1 MKILFRER
9 QAQRTFN
16 DHSILEVRYGS
27 ELATK
32 IATRLAVLDV
42 APNLSVV
49 PRRPPIGL
57 RPVDG
62 ATGQFTVDLAG
73 SRRLRFIG
81 LDRSGTN
88 PTADPAEIEEIEVI
102 GVD

>member
-1 MKILFRER
+1 M
-9 QAQRTFN
+9 FN
-16 DHSILEVRYGS
+16 DHSILEVRYGA

-32 IATRLAVLDV
+32 IATRLAVFDV
-42 APNLSVV
+42 AQNLSVI
-49 PRRPPIGL
+49 PTRPPIGL
-57 RPVDG
+57 RLVDG
-62 ATGQFTVDLAG
+62 AKGQFTVDLAG

-81 LDRSGTN
+81 LDRNGKN